1 MSHGTT
7 LHRGRSCWVL
17 LGVLGLIPQLS
28 CGPRRDDGNEL
39 SGAAADSVAGTLLTA
54 YLRANFADLHDVS
67 MRFHHMDHTIG
78 GMIEFAMSWESG
90 ELTTVAVANN
100 ETDNADLAAALIE
113 KFRTWRIEGL
123 DGPFRINL
131 PINIR
136 LVGSDDPL
144 FETRAILTGTV
155 TDSGGQPLNG
165 AEVRFIALRAG
176 QEPVPAARTNRE
188 GVFVR
193 TLIPPGEWSLQC
205 SHDGWTPVIVAG
217 IALTAGQHHRE
228 RIVLTPGD
236 PGER

>member
-1 MSHGTT
+1 
-7 LHRGRSCWVL
+7 V
-17 LGVLGLIPQLS
+17 S
-28 CGPRRDDGNEL
+28 CGPRSDDSGEL
-39 SGAAADSVAGTLLTA
+39 SGAIADSVAGALLTA

-78 GMIEFAMSWESG
+78 GIIEFAMSWENG
-90 ELTTVAVANN
+90 MLTTVAVANN

-144 FETRAILTGTV
+144 FEERAILTGTV
-155 TDSGGQPLNG
+155 TAVSGEPLHG
-165 AEVRFIALRAG
+165 AEVQFIALRPDE
-176 QEPVPAARTNRE
+176 EPVPAARTNRE

-205 SHDGWTPVIVAG
+205 THDGWAPAIIAG
-217 IALTAGQHHRE
+217 VALTAGQHHRE
-228 RIVLTPGD
+228 RIVLDRAD
-236 PGER
+236 PAEW